1 MNLMQDLQHQ
11 NIMSCVEFYKEP
23 NRLIIVMEKA
33 PNDLIKLIHKHK
45 EVKTYISDN
54 NVKYIFLQICLA
66 IKYLHDMKMM
76 HRDIKP
82 GNVLL
87 FNDGTI
93 KVSDLG
99 TVKQLE
105 HSRPTVLSIRGT
117 WEYWAPELFYDE
129 QIYTMSVD
137 IWALGVLLYELLTNR
152 LPFLS
157 YDSICNKQFK
167 PVESTDFKRPQ
178 NLLDILD

>member
-1 MNLMQDLQHQ
+1 
-11 NIMSCVEFYKEP
+11 MSCVEFYKEP

-99 TVKQLE
+99 TVK
-105 HSRPTVLSIRGT
+105 
-117 WEYWAPELFYDE
+117 
-129 QIYTMSVD
+129 
-137 IWALGVLLYELLTNR
+137 
-152 LPFLS
+152 
-157 YDSICNKQFK
+157 
-167 PVESTDFKRPQ
+167 
-178 NLLDILD
+178 